1 VAQPGAHNEQVGA
14 EPTGRLLNMAARD
27 EAGETDSHEPE
38 TLDEIIQD
46 SFGSRRLGD
55 CSPFSIISGDG
66 IGTDVGKKPPSACS
80 LRPILRTKV

>member
-46 SFGSRRLGD
+46 SFGASSSLGLQPVLD
-55 CSPFSIISGDG
+55 HLVLCYSTP
-66 IGTDVGKKPPSACS
+66 
-80 LRPILRTKV
+80 